1 MIPLMSKRSAFIDV
15 LPLFT
20 RQAGVA
26 LITVLLVFAIASVIA
41 SKVIVA
47 KVLDTQRTNGLI
59 NRTQAYYY
67 ALATEE
73 FAILALQEDIKNDN
87 NCNAKKDVC
96 VDHLLE
102 ESWAMGP
109 YQYEIDAIGLST
121 VKIIDLN
128 RFYNLNNIVSGGRGV
143 NQDELE
149 RFRGLLRGL
158 ELDDRLADNLRDWL
172 DSDDEVHGD
181 QSDGGAYERL
191 QPSYR
196 VANRSLVDVSELRLI
211 NGFSQQV
218 INSLLPHVTVLPP
231 QGSMITPI
239 NINTASMPT
248 LMSLTKSRTG
258 VNSAEQ
264 ECISANEAENIIA
277 ERTPY
282 RSVQEL
288 IELGVVEEL
297 ILYTDISEQLK
308 PARMTVQSQYYQINI
323 ITDYA
328 GSRAYLST
336 VVQFSESNS
345 VGRFSILSRDESNN
359 ASRFL

>member
-1 MIPLMSKRSAFIDV
+1 MPATRKRSFFRHA
-15 LPLFT
+15 LTLHAK
-20 RQAGVA
+20 QSGVA

-73 FAILALQEDIKNDN
+73 FAILALQEDIKNDS
-87 NCNAKKDVC
+87 NCDAETDVC
-96 VDHLLE
+96 ADHLLE
-102 ESWAMGP
+102 ELWAMGP

-128 RFYNLNNIVSGGRGV
+128 RFYNLNNIISGGLGV
-143 NQDELE
+143 NEDELE

-172 DSDDEVHGD
+172 DSDDQVHGD
-181 QSDGGAYERL
+181 QSDGSAYERL
-191 QPSYR
+191 EPGYR
-196 VANRSLVDVSELRLI
+196 VANRALVDVSELRLI
-211 NGFSQQV
+211 RGFSQQV
-218 INSLLPHVTVLPP
+218 MNSLLPHVTVLPL
-231 QGSMITPI
+231 QASMITPI
-239 NINTASMPT
+239 NINTASMPA
-248 LMSLTKSRTG
+248 LMSLTKSRSG
-258 VNSAEQ
+258 VNSAE
-264 ECISANEAENIIA
+264 EEGISTDEAENIIA
-277 ERTPY
+277 ERPPY

-288 IELGVVEEL
+288 IELNIVQEL
-297 ILYTDISEQLK
+297 NLYTVISEQLR

-336 VVQFSESNS
+336 VVQFSENGS
-345 VGRFSILSRDESNN
+345 GDRFSILSRDESNN
-359 ASRFL
+359 AARFL